1 MLALPAAPNM
11 HAAAVSEP
19 PQLWQTWLAVALM
32 MHDAQLTCCRLFCE
46 ETELVCMTQPPLSAA
61 HGVRRQVRQAE
72 HCAHLRDLTN
82 AAHLGCQAEASYLS
96 HIGN

>member
-1 MLALPAAPNM
+1 MLALPAEPNM

-61 HGVRRQVRQAE
+61 HGVRHQVHQAE
-72 HCAHLRDLTN
+72 RCAHLRDLTD
-82 AAHLGCQAEASYLS
+82 AAHLGYQAEASYLS
-96 HIGN
+96 HRGT